1 MTFGQQRLCRLSFMK
16 IGLVTALFLVACGG
30 AVSEEPARTT
40 GASWVAAAP
49 DPAPASEPAPTHRR
63 PPPPPPMAFEA
74 CASKAVGDA
83 CAFDG
88 HEGACIAAPP
98 DAPDDRIVC
107 RPFDAPPCR

>member
-1 MTFGQQRLCRLSFMK
+1 MK
-16 IGLVTALFLVACGG
+16 IGLALALLLVACGG
-30 AVSEEPARTT
+30 ATSEEPASTT
-40 GASWVAAAP
+40 AASTV
-49 DPAPASEPAPTHRR
+49 DPAPEPAPGASARRR
-63 PPPPPPMAFEA
+63 PPPPPIAFEA

-107 RPFDAPPCR
+107 RPSDAPPCR

>member
-1 MTFGQQRLCRLSFMK
+1 MK
-16 IGLVTALFLVACGG
+16 LGLAMAWLLAACGG
-30 AVSEEPARTT
+30 ATSEEPASTT
-40 GASWVAAAP
+40 AASSV
-49 DPAPASEPAPTHRR
+49 DPAPTTEAAPAEHRR
-63 PPPPPPMAFEA
+63 PPPPPAVAFEA

-88 HEGACIAAPP
+88 HEGACIAPPP